1 MVATNTTAKKT
12 TKSTRTTKSAEKNTQ
27 STEQKLVR
35 LLADTPVQIFPYS
48 RLSRTELNT
57 RIIPHT
63 DTEVEEMADSIQ
75 AMGILQNLIGTA
87 LPDGTIGIVGGEGRR
102 RGTGILVQRGVLATD
117 TPCIP
122 VKVLPVEM
130 AVAASMIENGRRKN
144 MHPAEQIIGFRT
156 LEQEGKTASQIGAL
170 LGYHPRHVQRCLKL
184 ANLAPSLLD
193 SLARDEMTLEQCE
206 ALTLAD
212 THERQEQVW
221 KEAVEKWHDPAVQT
235 LRKMVTDDKM
245 AISHPMFAY
254 VGEEAYT
261 AAGGTLT
268 ADLFSDRDSTFADA
282 SLVKSLLAG
291 KLTVLAAR
299 LKQEQGWGWAE
310 FRMTELS
317 GHGEDKELYRFAM
330 PAAVLTDDEQRRIDE
345 LEKAIEDCATY
356 DDQYEFQQQIDD
368 IWIEAKYR
376 EATPEFRAAHGV
388 WVSWDNGD
396 FQVQPGIRR
405 LTDEDR
411 AQEAQEREAQ
421 QAQDNNVITYT
432 TPETPADACPATL
445 VKAMSAERTL
455 AVQAEL
461 AGRPD
466 VSVALLTWTLCLGLF
481 ERSYGQRD
489 EPLKA
494 SVSSNQ
500 YLLAS
505 LAPSGDE
512 GKALLSLKAQRE
524 AFQATLPESWHLDF
538 TWLLSWSAEQV
549 CALLGFCAAHGINGI
564 QERLYHRTE
573 RSELD
578 GLEAALDFDLRKW
591 WQPDATNFFGKL
603 KIAQIGTAYEAAGLP
618 DRAREVVKLKRRD
631 AAVAAADELNAQ
643 GWLPDWMV
651 RTQSAEQDETDCAE
665 TDLTDH
671 AA

>member
-117 TPCIP
+117 TPFIP

-396 FQVQPGIRR
+396 FQVQPGIRK

-411 AQEAQEREAQ
+411 AQEEQEQEAR

-432 TPETPADACPATL
+432 TPETPADAYPATL

-524 AFQATLPESWHLDF
+524 VFQATLPEDWHLDF

-549 CALLGFCAAHGINGI
+549 CALLGFCAAYGINGI

-603 KIAQIGTAYEAAGLP
+603 KIAQIGTAYEAAGLS
-618 DRAREVVKLKRRD
+618 DRAREIVKLKRRD
-631 AAVAAADELNAQ
+631 AAAAAADELSAK

-651 RTQSAEQDETDCAE
+651 RTQSDEQDENDCAE